1 MREKAATAHWV
12 GVASRDHVLIARDGG
27 FCQLSHGKESPL
39 QHLNPGDTI
48 AYYSPRET
56 IRSGDPVQAF
66 TALGEVQDGDI
77 WQAEAGDFRPFRR
90 AVRYLDVREAPIR
103 PLLDRLSFT
112 RGRPAWGQ
120 TLRRGTF
127 RIEAEDH
134 ALIAQAMGVEAGP
147 LG

>member
-1 MREKAATAHWV
+1 MMAHWV
-12 GVASRDHVLIARDGG
+12 GVASRDHVRVARDGG
-27 FCQLSHGKESPL
+27 FCQLSHGKEAPL
-39 QHLNPGDTI
+39 QRLNPGDTI

-56 IRSGDPVQAF
+56 IRGGDPVQAF
-66 TALGEVQDGDI
+66 TALGEVKDGAV
-77 WQAEAGDFRPFRR
+77 WQAEVGDFRPFRR
-90 AVRYLDVREAPIR
+90 AVRYFDTSEASIR

-112 RGRPAWGQ
+112 RGRISWGQ

-134 ALIAQAMGVEAGP
+134 ALIARAMGVHGEP